1 MDLSKFFNQSRSP
14 QTEKLPK
21 SATGNQQPNSG
32 LGQSLILEPILTPSG
47 LVDSLV
53 DDTPDVGAVDLGID
67 ARDDVNLYHDASDT
81 DPTVPDLTD
90 LPTSSAAD
98 EPFEELPFIELEGEE
113 DTDLEALTPQRPG
126 LKPPVSPFESGQ
138 FVVGETGEVTIDYLF
153 DGGGYQGELAIFS
166 LAGMEELEPGSED
179 FIQIAAKRAFSDSEL
194 GHVVISDQTD
204 GARFSGEL
212 GERDW
217 NSGEYRGAQT
227 FQMRPGDEFGFML
240 VPNGRVQE
248 VAENPAIAGAKT
260 PLFSLAT
267 ANPDDAFHTGQI
279 ADVFGD
285 GNTFVFEDLRTDGR
299 SDLDYNDLIFQ
310 VRGAESQNVLR
321 IEEITGAPPTWLN
334 TDLGKAIIAHS
345 LPNLPVDDYSFNT
358 ADQPLVGVI
367 DTGLNGSNP
376 DIDYSRILLGKDWVG
391 GDDSP
396 LLETGETDEH
406 GTQTLGLIGA
416 TQNNDLGIDGVND
429 DAPLWVGRAVGSGQ
443 WVDSLFEFVDAAK
456 DSGQP
461 NAVVNLSFD
470 LTQVDADGNVTTRY
484 ELTPEEQSAIEYARQ
499 NGVLIV
505 AAAGNDGGV
514 MSALGQASQL
524 FDNIITVGG
533 ANGLERADF
542 SSYGYGLDLLAE
554 GLAIAPTGE
563 DLGFVEGTS
572 VAAARATGA
581 ASQVWAA
588 NPDLHYRQVIELLK
602 STAQDVEVP
611 GWDTESGFGLLN
623 LAAAVQLAK
632 VTPAQKYGVPE
643 IEPTDTWS
651 GEGTYTPLERAVNY
665 DVNKVI
671 DTVPSYLR
679 NYAKDSIPRIL
690 NAAKASGVTDIG
702 QIAYILA
709 TAEHESH
716 LGRWMEELASGQAYE
731 GRGDLG
737 NIYPGDGVKYKG
749 RGYVQIT
756 GRTNYTRWGQR
767 LSINLVNRPTLASDK
782 DIAAKILVQ
791 GMQDGTFTSRKLS
804 HYINGSSRDFINA
817 RRIVNGTDRAN
828 DIAQIANRYLQAL
841 RNATGSSTN
850 PSTPIKPSQRRSY
863 TIRRGDT
870 LWAIAQRELG
880 NGNRWRE
887 ITKDDAGRYNF
898 SEAEA
903 RRLQINQV
911 VYLPVK
917 QQVGTGRPVVPN
929 PVYTPP
935 QGAIGKN
942 SRAPYLFEQAY
953 ARIRGAQNNI
963 RPTGNAYRWGD
974 GWIQKFQNTQG
985 RELWLMLEDGA
996 KQAFWVWGSNL
1007 TEYKR
1012 LGGPVGKVLD
1022 GREVSLGYPRSN
1034 ENIFVKDGK
1043 RAVWQA
1049 FAAVDGKAR
1058 IHNLY
1063 GVPSVATWGVVGGL
1077 YTNMGG
1083 ARSFL
1088 GMPTRAEY
1096 MDGDTTWADFQG
1108 GKIAYHW
1115 PTGKVEALQ
1124 PGKQPSWRRPSITY
1138 VDFSGRVGPTIGV
1151 NLRHTPRHEDRSNR
1165 NEPYNKILQFDAWTT
1180 GETVTDLWLGTPDS
1194 KWFRVSGTNLWVP
1207 SAYIEGNPPNG
1218 GGGSGGSPSTKPPLL
1233 TRQSAQY
1240 FVARPQFYGASGN
1253 GYAATG
1259 YGSSLNGTNLFREGN
1274 CTWYAYGRLKE
1285 LGFNPDDIING
1296 YPPAYDWGKVL
1307 RNGASI
1313 VSTPQPGD
1321 VAQWYLN
1328 GQNHVAVVEKV
1339 EGGRVWLS
1347 ESQAYTD
1354 YDGNLPGS
1362 EIYPGAGT
1370 LHWVVNYSQNSAH
1383 RYIRLRK

>member
-1 MDLSKFFNQSRSP
+1 MDLSKLSKLSKQSRSP
-14 QTEKLPK
+14 QTTTDK
-21 SATGNQQPNSG
+21 QQPSSG

-47 LVDSLV
+47 LVDPLG
-53 DDTPDVGAVDLGID
+53 DGIPDLGDVDLDID
-67 ARDDVNLYHDASDT
+67 AGDDIARYRDASDT
-81 DPTVPDLTD
+81 DPTVPDFTD
-90 LPTSSAAD
+90 LPTAPATE
-98 EPFEELPFIELEGEE
+98 EPIGELYFIELEGEG
-113 DTDLEALTPQRPG
+113 DNAVEALTPQRPTEIV
-126 LKPPVSPFESGQ
+126 LEPPAFSFESGQ

-153 DGGGYQGELAIFS
+153 DGGKYQGELAIFS
-166 LAGMEELEPGSED
+166 LAGMEDLELGSEA
-179 FIQIAAKRAFSDSEL
+179 FIEAAAKRALSSSEE
-194 GHVVISDQTD
+194 GHVVISDQTE

-212 GERDW
+212 GERGW
-217 NSGEYRGAQT
+217 NSGDYRGAQT

-240 VPNGRVQE
+240 VPNGQVQE
-248 VAENPAIAGAKT
+248 VADNPAIAGART

-279 ADVFGD
+279 ADVDGN
-285 GNTFVFEDLRTDGR
+285 GNTFVFEDIRTDGQ

-310 VRGAESQNVLR
+310 VRGAEAQNVFR
-321 IEEITGAPPTWLN
+321 IEEITGAPPAWIN
-334 TDLGKAIIAHS
+334 TDLGQAIIAHS

-376 DIDYSRILLGKDWVG
+376 DIDYSRILFGKDWVG

-396 LLETGETDEH
+396 LLEMGETDEH

-429 DAPLWVGRAVGSGQ
+429 DTPLWVGRAVGSGK
-443 WVDSLFEFVDAAK
+443 WADSLFEFVETAK

-470 LTQVDADGNVTTRY
+470 LTQVDAEGNVTTRY

-524 FDNIITVGG
+524 FDNIITVGA
-533 ANGLERADF
+533 ANGIERADF

-563 DLGFVEGTS
+563 DLGFAEGTS
-572 VAAARATGA
+572 VAAAQVTGA

-588 NPDLHYRQVIELLK
+588 NPELSYRQVIELLK
-602 STAQDVEVP
+602 STAQDVEAP

-632 VTPAQKYGVPE
+632 VTPAQQYATPA
-643 IEPTDTWS
+643 IELPKTWS
-651 GEGTYTPLERAVNY
+651 GDGLLTPQERTVN
-665 DVNKVI
+665 VNLDIIPSPWQGPARPYIQTLVNAFASQGITNPKV
-671 DTVPSYLR
+671 LA
-679 NYAKDSIPRIL
+679 YA
-690 NAAKASGVTDIG
+690 AATIGYESSWNPKAANTTDAAANTG
-702 QIAYILA
+702 
-709 TAEHESH
+709 
-716 LGRWMEELASGQAYE
+716 
-731 GRGDLG
+731 
-737 NIYPGDGVKYKG
+737 YPGAGLA
-749 RGYVQIT
+749 QIT
-756 GRTNYTRWGQR
+756 WRSNY
-767 LSINLVNRPTLASDK
+767 
-782 DIAAKILVQ
+782 
-791 GMQDGTFTSRKLS
+791 
-804 HYINGSSRDFINA
+804 
-817 RRIVNGTDRAN
+817 
-828 DIAQIANRYLQAL
+828 QAVS
-841 RNATGSSTN
+841 NATGIDFVGNPHYMFDPDKALKAKAAFYKLNNMIPYIEQGDYQSAAGIYNAGRSTYRSSYTAKVATAVPTWLGVFQSLGNTPQTN
-850 PSTPIKPSQRRSY
+850 PGVIANQRRPY

-880 NGNRWRE
+880 NGTRWRE
-887 ITKDDAGRYNF
+887 ITQDAAGRDRF

-903 RRLQINQV
+903 RRLQIGRK

-917 QQVGTGRPVVPN
+917 QQVGTGRSVTPN

-935 QGAIGKN
+935 KGEIGKN
-942 SRAPYLFEQAY
+942 SPAPYLFEQAY

-974 GWIQKFQNTQG
+974 GWIQKFRNTQG
-985 RELWLMLEDGA
+985 RELWLMLENGA

-1007 TEYKR
+1007 AEYKR
-1012 LGGPVGKVLD
+1012 LGGPVGRKLD

-1034 ENIFVKDGK
+1034 ENVFVKDGK

-1049 FAAVDGKAR
+1049 FAAVDGKTR

-1063 GVPSVATWGVVGGL
+1063 GAPSVATWGVIGGL

-1124 PGKQPSWRRPSITY
+1124 PGKQPSWRQSSITY
-1138 VDFSGRVGPTIGV
+1138 VNFSGRVGPTIGV

-1194 KWFRVSGTNLWVP
+1194 RWFRVSGTNLWVP
-1207 SAYIEGNPPNG
+1207 SAYIWGNPPSNG
-1218 GGGSGGSPSTKPPLL
+1218 GEGGGNTSTRPPLL

-1240 FVARPQFYGASGN
+1240 FVDRPQFYGASGN
-1253 GYAATG
+1253 GYAKHG
-1259 YGSSLNGTNLFREGN
+1259 YGSSVNGTNRFREGN

-1285 LGFNPDDIING
+1285 LGFNPDDIMSG
-1296 YPPAYDWGKVL
+1296 YPNASEWGKVL
-1307 RNGASI
+1307 RNGARI
-1313 VSTPQPGD
+1313 VNTPQPGD

-1362 EIYPGAGT
+1362 EIYSGAGT
-1370 LHWVVNYSQNSAH
+1370 LHRVVNYSQNAAH